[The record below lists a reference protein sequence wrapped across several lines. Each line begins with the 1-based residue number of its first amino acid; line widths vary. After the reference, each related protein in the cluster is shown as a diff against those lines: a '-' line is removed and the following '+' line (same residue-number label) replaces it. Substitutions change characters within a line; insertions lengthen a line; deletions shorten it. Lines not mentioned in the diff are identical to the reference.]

1 MKFVVLTIFPEM
13 FGPFWNHGI
22 IKRAIEKEKI
32 VASTLNI
39 RDFAEDRHQVTDDR
53 PYGGGSG
60 MVMKPEPLAAAIRA
74 AEQQAPSTHKILLT
88 PQGRVFNQK
97 IAQGLAS
104 CEELILVCG
113 RYEGVDERINSEL
126 IDDEISIGDY
136 VLTGG
141 ELAAMVIIDAVT
153 RQLPGTLGGE
163 AAAEKDSFADGL
175 LEHAHYTRPQVFE
188 GEAVPDTLLS
198 GHHGEIENWRL
209 ESALMRTLMKRADLL
224 QKKDLSEKEIKILEK
239 WSRQLEDILK
249 SYHRARREHKD
260 DSEKK
265 KLKKI
270 H

>member
-1 MKFVVLTIFPEM
+1 M

-22 IKRAIEKEKI
+22 IRRAIEKEKI
-32 VASTLNI
+32 VALTLNI
-39 RDFAEDRHQVTDDR
+39 RDFAEDKHQVTDDR

-60 MVMKPEPLAAAIRA
+60 MVMKPEPLSAAIRA
-74 AEQQAPSTHKILLT
+74 AEQAAPCAQKILLT

-97 IAQGLAS
+97 LAQELAS
-104 CEELILVCG
+104 CEDLVLVCG
-113 RYEGVDERINSEL
+113 RYEGVDERINSKL

-153 RQLPGTLGGE
+153 RQLPGALGGKD
-163 AAAEKDSFADGL
+163 AAEKDSFADGL

-188 GEAVPDTLLS
+188 DQAVPDILLS

-239 WSRQLEDILK
+239 WSHRIRDIIHL
-249 SYHRARREHKD
+249 HRKD
-260 DSEKK
+260 NGNT
-265 KLKKI
+265 
-270 H
+270 

>member
-1 MKFVVLTIFPEM
+1 M
-13 FGPFWNHGI
+13 FAPFWDHGI
-22 IKRAIEKEKI
+22 IRKAIENEKI

-74 AEQQAPSTHKILLT
+74 AEQEAPSAHKVLLT

-97 IAQGLAS
+97 IAQELAS
-104 CEELILVCG
+104 CEDLVLVCG
-113 RYEGVDERINSEL
+113 RYEGVDERITSEL

-141 ELAAMVIIDAVT
+141 ELAAMVIIDSVT

-163 AAAEKDSFADGL
+163 DAAEKDSFADDL

-188 GEAVPDTLLS
+188 GEAVPDILLS
-198 GHHGEIENWRL
+198 GHHEEIENWRL

-239 WSRQLEDILK
+239 WSQNIKDIINSHHKK
-249 SYHRARREHKD
+249 SKAD
-260 DSEKK
+260 T
-265 KLKKI
+265 
-270 H
+270 